1 MNSFVNYILKK
12 QKGSQVIWWGH
23 VKIVL
28 SLSLSIYIYIYI
40 YAHEWSP
47 VFFFFFL
54 GFWLVIHFRPE
65 PFFFYFILSCYD
77 HLI

>member
-12 QKGSQVIWWGH
+12 QKGKCQVIWLGH

-28 SLSLSIYIYIYI
+28 SLYMHMSGPL
-40 YAHEWSP
+40 
-47 VFFFFFL
+47 FFFFKKC
-54 GFWLVIHFRPE
+54 FWLVIQFRPK
-65 PFFFYFILSCYD
+65 PFFLFHTSCYD